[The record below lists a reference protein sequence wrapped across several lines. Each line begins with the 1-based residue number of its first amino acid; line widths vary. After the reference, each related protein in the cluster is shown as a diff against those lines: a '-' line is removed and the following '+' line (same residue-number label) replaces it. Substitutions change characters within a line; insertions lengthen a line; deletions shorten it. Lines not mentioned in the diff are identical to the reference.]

1 MRTLFLFIAI
11 CISSISIAQTTYK
24 PGYYITQK
32 GERVDCLIKNS
43 NWLNSPESITYKLS
57 KEGDKQTI
65 NTSELKSFEINNLR
79 KYTNVD
85 TYVDE
90 SPDRIVKLAK
100 KRLLVQVLVEGE
112 ANLYL
117 YNNFKN
123 RKHFYS
129 VDNSEVKELRHKE
142 YTEKV
147 AITLNNDKT
156 IVKQDNDFLVRLNE
170 DVKCIPTADFVRI
183 EYKSKDL
190 KQHFMDYNACKN
202 AEITFEEKTE
212 KVIYNLNAIAGMN
225 FSDITMNFDLE
236 NAILDDSYDLEKKS
250 SITFAAELE
259 IRLPLNN
266 YKNSIFTGI
275 GYQSY
280 ESAKD
285 DFEFKYNS
293 VEFHLGLRHY
303 MFLAENSK
311 LLIELSGAFD
321 IVNNSEIKVPPTSGV
336 NLSEVSTSPNISFGV
351 GYKYQKFGIIAR
363 YSLERDLLKLDQNIS
378 AKQSKIGLLLSYN
391 IL

>member
-100 KRLLVQVLVEGE
+100 KRLLVQVLVEGK

-250 SITFAAELE
+250 SIT
-259 IRLPLNN
+259 
-266 YKNSIFTGI
+266 
-275 GYQSY
+275 
-280 ESAKD
+280 